1 MNPPEKNGENPENLL
16 GCGGWC
22 SWCRQCAST
31 EERITTMNTP
41 CIEQSE
47 AELVVIKGFEGEEI
61 EVSVEQLE
69 TRIVPESTAG
79 FLD

>member
-1 MNPPEKNGENPENLL
+1 
-16 GCGGWC
+16 
-22 SWCRQCAST
+22 
-31 EERITTMNTP
+31 MNTP

-47 AELVVIKGFEGEEI
+47 SGLVVIKGFDGVDI

>member
-1 MNPPEKNGENPENLL
+1 
-16 GCGGWC
+16 
-22 SWCRQCAST
+22 
-31 EERITTMNTP
+31 MNTP